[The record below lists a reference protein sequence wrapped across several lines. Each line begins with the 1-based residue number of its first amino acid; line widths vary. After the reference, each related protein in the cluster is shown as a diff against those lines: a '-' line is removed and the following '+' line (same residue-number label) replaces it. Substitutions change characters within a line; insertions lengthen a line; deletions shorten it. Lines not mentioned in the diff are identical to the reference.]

1 METTMKIIKKD
12 TYNTIPK
19 IFYTETNSHNLRLSA
34 KFPKQIGDNI
44 L

>member
-1 METTMKIIKKD
+1 MKIIKKD

-19 IFYTETNSHNLRLSA
+19 IFFAKINSHNMRLSA